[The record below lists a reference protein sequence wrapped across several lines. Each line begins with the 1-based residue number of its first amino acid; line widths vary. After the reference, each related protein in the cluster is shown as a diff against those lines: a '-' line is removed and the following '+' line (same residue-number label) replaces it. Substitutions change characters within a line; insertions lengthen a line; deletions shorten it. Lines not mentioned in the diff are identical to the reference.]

1 MDIANEDLT
10 PEENEEFLSECK
22 IKAYEIINRLTE
34 GKAKEIISNG
44 DDKAEEIKRA
54 HDFQYQ
60 FMYYHPELLEDD
72 CYPVSML
79 AMNILSNAGV
89 LEVVR

>member
-1 MDIANEDLT
+1 MSIIDEDLT
-10 PEENEEFLSECK
+10 PEENEEFLSECM
-22 IKAYEIINRLTE
+22 IKADEIINRLTG
-34 GKAKEIISNG
+34 GKAKEIISSG
-44 DDKAEEIKRA
+44 SDKAKEIKRA
-54 HDFQYQ
+54 IAFQCQ
-60 FMYYHPELLEDD
+60 FMYYYSELLEDD